1 MYFLVMR
8 KDCTI
13 SYIWKRWLQTSSHLC
28 ERLKRSHSND
38 QRNLKT
44 ADHKRLHKHFR
55 GLCLP
60 FKTNTMRSSFGSMAI
75 MKKTSRH
82 PDPVLFH
89 NRHSS
94 FLECPL
100 LLFGIL
106 ALNIVAF
113 CEHFHVWSLMSDLRP
128 KETASISE
136 CCGRE
141 RSVHRDVLCGLQPD
155 HFFYKLFLLH
165 SRSLIHKLFA
175 LLL

>member
-1 MYFLVMR
+1 MRGWKEVTVMI
-8 KDCTI
+8 K
-13 SYIWKRWLQTSSHLC
+13 
-28 ERLKRSHSND
+28 E
-38 QRNLKT
+38 
-44 ADHKRLHKHFR
+44 
-55 GLCLP
+55 
-60 FKTNTMRSSFGSMAI
+60 
-75 MKKTSRH
+75 TSR
-82 PDPVLFH
+82 PPTIKDFTSISVVCACLLKLIQWGQASVARSKWKKNQDIVLFH

>member
-1 MYFLVMR
+1 MDMYFLVMR

-60 FKTNTMRSSFGSMAI
+60 FKTNTMRSSFGSTVK

-82 PDPVLFH
+82 YPSITVTRLFL
-89 NRHSS
+89 NV
-94 FLECPL
+94 L

-113 CEHFHVWSLMSDLRP
+113 CEHFHDVWSLMSDLRP

-141 RSVHRDVLCGLQPD
+141 HSVHRDVLCGLQPD
-155 HFFYKLFLLH
+155 HFFL
-165 SRSLIHKLFA
+165 
-175 LLL
+175 